1 MARVIPSEAR
11 DLQSAAPVSVDD
23 VRHVALLAR
32 LGLTDER
39 AQALTRELN
48 TILEHME
55 ALGRVNTDGV
65 AEYSAIDA
73 GMRLRNDA
81 GPAIAMEKDVSA
93 IAPEARDGLLLVPR
107 LATHED
113 TTE

>member
-1 MARVIPSEAR
+1 MPS
-11 DLQSAAPVSVDD
+11 PVSIAD

-32 LGLTDER
+32 LGLSDER
-39 AQALTRELN
+39 AEALTRELN

-55 ALGRVNTDGV
+55 ALGRINTDGV

-73 GMRLRNDA
+73 GMRLREDV
-81 GPAIAMEKDVSA
+81 GPRTPMTTGPSDF
-93 IAPEARDGLLLVPR
+93 APQARDGLLLVPR

-113 TTE
+113 SAE

>member
-1 MARVIPSEAR
+1 M
-11 DLQSAAPVSVDD
+11 AAPVSVAD
-23 VRHVALLAR
+23 VKHVALLAR

-55 ALGRVNTDGV
+55 ELGRITTDGV
-65 AEYSAIDA
+65 AEYSAFEA
-73 GMRLRNDA
+73 GMLLREDH
-81 GPAIAMEKDVSA
+81 GPPTHMSGNPSD

-113 TTE
+113 IAE

>member
-1 MARVIPSEAR
+1 MSDAVTVA
-11 DLQSAAPVSVDD
+11 D

-39 AQALTRELN
+39 AQALTREIN
-48 TILEHME
+48 TILEHMD
-55 ALGRVNTDGV
+55 ALAKINTDGV

-73 GMRLRNDA
+73 GMRLRADSGPPIAMTNDA
-81 GPAIAMEKDVSA
+81 AS
-93 IAPEARDGLLLVPR
+93 IAPESRDGLLLVPR

-113 TTE
+113 AAE

>member
-1 MARVIPSEAR
+1 MP
-11 DLQSAAPVSVDD
+11 APVSLAD

-32 LGLTDER
+32 LGLSDER

-55 ALGRVNTDGV
+55 ALGRINTDGV

-73 GMRLRNDA
+73 GMRLRDDV
-81 GPAIAMEKDVSA
+81 GPPIAMEQDAAKL
-93 IAPEARDGLLLVPR
+93 APQSRDGLLLVPR
-107 LATHED
+107 LSTHED
-113 TTE
+113 SAE

>member
-1 MARVIPSEAR
+1 M
-11 DLQSAAPVSVDD
+11 AAPVSVAD

-32 LGLTDER
+32 LGLSDER

-55 ALGRVNTDGV
+55 ALARINTDGV
-65 AEYSAIDA
+65 VEYSAIDA
-73 GMRLRNDA
+73 GMRLRDDK
-81 GPAIAMEKDVSA
+81 GPAIAMARGPADF
-93 IAPEARDGLLLVPR
+93 APEARDGLLLVPR

-113 TTE
+113 AAE

>member
-1 MARVIPSEAR
+1 M
-11 DLQSAAPVSVDD
+11 AAPVSVAD

-39 AQALTRELN
+39 ALALTRELN

-55 ALGRVNTDGV
+55 ALGRINTDGV
-65 AEYSAIDA
+65 AEYSAIVA
-73 GMRLRNDA
+73 GMRLRPDV
-81 GPAIAMEKDVSA
+81 GPAITMERGPSD
-93 IAPEARDGLLLVPR
+93 IAPQARDGLLLVPR

-113 TTE
+113 AAE

>member
-1 MARVIPSEAR
+1 M
-11 DLQSAAPVSVDD
+11 AAPVSVAD

-32 LGLTDER
+32 LGLSDER

-55 ALGRVNTDGV
+55 ALSRINTDGV
-65 AEYSAIDA
+65 AEYTAFDA
-73 GMRLRNDA
+73 GMRLREDKARPQDIGDA
-81 GPAIAMEKDVSA
+81 LSTM
-93 IAPEARDGLLLVPR
+93 APKLMRDGLVLVPR

-113 TTE
+113 SSE

>member
-1 MARVIPSEAR
+1 M
-11 DLQSAAPVSVDD
+11 AAPVSVAD
-23 VRHVALLAR
+23 VKHVALLAR

-55 ALGRVNTDGV
+55 ELGRIKTDGV

-73 GMRLRNDA
+73 GMRLRKDE
-81 GPAIAMEKDVSA
+81 GPATAMTSGPSD

-113 TTE
+113 SAE

>member
-1 MARVIPSEAR
+1 MP
-11 DLQSAAPVSVDD
+11 APVSVAD

-32 LGLTDER
+32 LGLSDER

-55 ALGRVNTDGV
+55 ALARINTDGV

-73 GMRLRNDA
+73 GMRLREDS
-81 GPAIAMEKDVSA
+81 GPPVSMDSGPTSF
-93 IAPEARDGLLLVPR
+93 APQARDGLLLVPR

-113 TTE
+113 AAE

>member
-1 MARVIPSEAR
+1 M
-11 DLQSAAPVSVDD
+11 AAPVSVAD

-55 ALGRVNTDGV
+55 ALSRINTDGV

-73 GMRLRNDA
+73 GMRLRADA
-81 GPAIAMEKDVSA
+81 GPPIAMATGPSSF
-93 IAPEARDGLLLVPR
+93 APESRDGLLLVPR

-113 TTE
+113 PAE

>member
-1 MARVIPSEAR
+1 M
-11 DLQSAAPVSVDD
+11 AAPVSVAD
-23 VRHVALLAR
+23 VKHVALLAR

-55 ALGRVNTDGV
+55 ALGRIKTDGV
-65 AEYSAIDA
+65 AEYSAIEA
-73 GMRLRNDA
+73 GMRLRPDA
-81 GPAIAMEKDVSA
+81 GPAIAMSKTVAE
-93 IAPEARDGLLLVPR
+93 IAPESRDQLLLVPR

-113 TTE
+113 AAE